1 MADDYVKAVISAE
14 QRGARVTEMGA
25 TRTATAAEKEAL
37 KNDLMLI
44 NSDLE
49 RAKDINEIN
58 AQVTKVANR
67 LEKAGVMNIQQRD
80 QFLREVN
87 AITDAQKKKEYI
99 RKGIRI
105 GVYGAVGTG
114 AATGAY
120 NLITK

>member
-1 MADDYVKAVISAE
+1 M
-14 QRGARVTEMGA
+14 
-25 TRTATAAEKEAL
+25 
-37 KNDLMLI
+37 
-44 NSDLE
+44 
-49 RAKDINEIN
+49 DI
-58 AQVTKVANR
+58 K
-67 LEKAGVMNIQQRD
+67 QRD

-87 AITDAQKKKEYI
+87 TITDAQKKKEYI

>member
-1 MADDYVKAVISAE
+1 
-14 QRGARVTEMGA
+14 MGA